1 LIERKEEKLKSV
13 KKKEKL
19 NPSVKE
25 FIDSIKKGED
35 KYKDIEGFFEII
47 KKDEFREIG
56 LTQEL
61 IEAGLIDEDIGESIL
76 SSQQQI
82 CSQEVN
88 WRLILESRWEIRG
101 RFFMKRR
108 PSRCSWLRWFVRSGK
123 FNREQS
129 NKVSVST
136 IVIEKHQRRKEWNLK
151 VLEMIYLILIF
162 TALLKVISSW
172 SLIKNMMHQSSNLLF
187 EFNSESI
194 RSSMFQSDDLMLEDI
209 LSITDQSSQKRK
221 RKYEESDIQQ
231 EMTRRGKVY

>member
-88 WRLILESRWEIRG
+88 WRLILESR
-101 RFFMKRR
+101 
-108 PSRCSWLRWFVRSGK
+108 
-123 FNREQS
+123 
-129 NKVSVST
+129 
-136 IVIEKHQRRKEWNLK
+136 
-151 VLEMIYLILIF
+151 
-162 TALLKVISSW
+162 
-172 SLIKNMMHQSSNLLF
+172 
-187 EFNSESI
+187 
-194 RSSMFQSDDLMLEDI
+194 
-209 LSITDQSSQKRK
+209 
-221 RKYEESDIQQ
+221 
-231 EMTRRGKVY
+231 